1 MSKDKNL
8 LRASI
13 SVDQTRYRKDDF
25 AIILCSI
32 YELKENSAE
41 PQYSSYNQVTIKGTM
56 PSLKEDGT
64 LYNIV
69 AEYVHD
75 EKYGDQYNL
84 VSIVPSIEFGEND
97 PKGKKQFLLS
107 IFTELQVQ
115 EMYEALDDPFTA
127 LKENNAAEL
136 VKIKGC
142 GMKNAAIWSDKFNRN
157 LGMAKIFTEL
167 EDYELSNNMIEKL
180 IDKYKSPELV
190 IEKVKNNPYILATEV
205 KGIGF
210 KKADKIALAGGL
222 DEYGPE
228 RIGAFIVYYLE
239 ECGENGLSWIES
251 DHLCGAILDA
261 LGEEVPDINISLAI
275 QSLGEKL
282 WWSEDKERIGLRRYY
297 DIEHKIAEELI
308 RLRDAESHIKY
319 DNWKDKVSALEKRQ
333 GWEYTEEQL
342 DGIQT
347 GLYNNVTVITG
358 LSGTGKTSVVKGI
371 LTSLPNCDFVQVAL
385 SGRAASRL
393 TEVTGKEGATIHRT
407 LGYPLGD
414 KQGFVYHDEK
424 PLPYDLYILDEI
436 SMVDS
441 FLLYYLLRAI
451 PSGSKVYL
459 LGDVGQL
466 ESIGAGNI
474 AHDIIDSGEIATV
487 FLTKIHRQ
495 AAKSAIVTES
505 IKVRN
510 SQQLVDKDWVG
521 TETRGELQDLT
532 IKCFSDKS
540 NTYHEVI
547 RTFKHYFEADN
558 FNIME
563 TQIIVP
569 IKSRGD
575 ANTRKLNNAIQEI
588 YNPDPMNHKMSY
600 QIYKDGATYTLR
612 EGDKVINKVNN
623 YKTNP
628 FIYNGNMG
636 ILERIAYDED
646 MDDEVMVI
654 NFKAIGQVKVPK
666 KYWKN
671 IELAYAIT
679 VHSDQG
685 SEHDNI
691 IFGLDF
697 ASYSLLSKELVYTG
711 ITRARKKCELIAQTG
726 ALRMAIATEGV
737 SKKQTHLI
745 ECIQEVAHPKLT
757 F

>member
-1 MSKDKNL
+1 MSKDI
-8 LRASI
+8 LRASV
-13 SVDQTRYRKDDF
+13 SVDQTRFRKDDF

-32 YELKENSAE
+32 HELKEKSAE
-41 PQYSSYNQVTIKGTM
+41 PKYSGFSQITIKGTM

-64 LYNIV
+64 LYSIV
-69 AEYVHD
+69 AEYVND
-75 EKYGDQYNL
+75 PKWGDQYNL
-84 VSIVPSIEFGEND
+84 ISICPSIEFGEND
-97 PKGKKQFLLS
+97 PKGQKQFLLS
-107 IFTELQVQ
+107 IFTEAQVQ
-115 EMYEALDDPFTA
+115 EMYEALDNPFTV
-127 LKENNAAEL
+127 LKENNVTEL
-136 VKIKGC
+136 VKVKGC
-142 GMKNAAIWSDKFNRN
+142 GIKTATIWFDRFNRN
-157 LGMAKIFTEL
+157 LSMAKIFTEL
-167 EDYELSNNMIEKL
+167 EEYELSNSMIEKL
-180 IDKYKSPELV
+180 MDKYKSPELV

-222 DEYGPE
+222 EPDSLE

-239 ECGENGLSWIES
+239 ECGDNGLSWITP
-251 DHLCGAILDA
+251 DHLLGGVLEG
-261 LGEEVPDINISLAI
+261 LGEDISDMRIGEAVRSLDD
-275 QSLGEKL
+275 QL
-282 WWSEDKERIGLRRYY
+282 WWSEDKDRIGLKKYY

-308 RLRDAESHIKY
+308 RLRDAESHITFE
-319 DNWKDKVSALEKRQ
+319 NWREKVMTLEAHL

-342 DGIQT
+342 KGIET
-347 GLYNNVTVITG
+347 GLGNNVTVITG
-358 LSGTGKTSVVKGI
+358 YGGTGKTSVVKGI
-371 LTSLPNCDFVQVAL
+371 LEVLDDCDFVQVAL

-414 KQGFVYHDEK
+414 KQGFKYHDEN

-441 FLLYYLLRAI
+441 FLFYCLLRAI

-459 LGDVGQL
+459 LGDMGQL

-474 AHDIIDSGEIATV
+474 AHDIIYSNEIATV

-510 SQQLVDKDWVG
+510 SVQLVEKDWVG

-532 IKCFSDKS
+532 LKCFSDKS
-540 NTYHEVI
+540 NTYHETI
-547 RTFKHYFEADN
+547 KAFKRYLESDDFD
-558 FNIME
+558 IME

-569 IKSRGD
+569 VKNRGD
-575 ANTRKLNNAIQEI
+575 ACTTKLNDALQAI
-588 YNPDPMNHKMSY
+588 YNPDPDERKRNFKVMKDNHL
-600 QIYKDGATYTLR
+600 YTLR

-623 YKTNP
+623 YKTYP

-636 ILERIAYDED
+636 ILERFVYDED
-646 MDDEVMVI
+646 LDDEVMIV
-654 NFKAIGQVKVPK
+654 NFKAIGHVKIPK
-666 KYWKN
+666 LYWKN

-679 VHSDQG
+679 VHSSQG
-685 SEHDNI
+685 SEYDTT
-691 IFGLDF
+691 IFAMDF
-697 ASYSLLSKELVYTG
+697 AAYNLLTKELVYTG
-711 ITRARKKCELIAQTG
+711 ITRAKKKCELIAQTG
-726 ALRMAIATEGV
+726 ALRRAVATQGV
-737 SKKQTHLI
+737 SKKQTHLV
-745 ECIQEVAHPKLT
+745 ECLQEVANPPLV

>member
-1 MSKDKNL
+1 MSKDV
-8 LRASI
+8 LRASVN
-13 SVDQTRYRKDDF
+13 VDQTRFRKDDF

-32 YELKENSAE
+32 HELKEKSAE
-41 PQYSSYNQVTIKGTM
+41 PKYSGFSQITVKGTM

-69 AEYVHD
+69 AEYVSD
-75 EKYGDQYNL
+75 PKYGDQYNL
-84 VSIVPSIEFGEND
+84 ISICPSIEFGEND
-97 PKGKKQFLLS
+97 PKGQKQFLLS

-115 EMYEALDDPFTA
+115 EMYEALDNPFKV
-127 LKENNAAEL
+127 LKENNALEL
-136 VKIKGC
+136 CKVKGC
-142 GMKNAAIWSDKFNRN
+142 GIKTAAIWFERFNRN
-157 LGMAKIFTEL
+157 LSMAKIFTEL
-167 EDYELSNNMIEKL
+167 EEYELSNSMIEKL
-180 IDKYKSPELV
+180 VDKYKSPELV

-222 DEYGPE
+222 EPDSLE
-228 RIGAFIVYYLE
+228 RIGAFIIYYLE
-239 ECGENGLSWIES
+239 ECGENGLSWIEP
-251 DHLCGAILDA
+251 DHLLGGILEE
-261 LGEEVPDINISLAI
+261 LGEDISDARIGEAVRSLDD
-275 QSLGEKL
+275 QL
-282 WWSEDKERIGLRRYY
+282 WWSEDKDRIGLKKYY

-308 RLRDAESHIKY
+308 RLRDAESRITY
-319 DNWKDKVSALEKRQ
+319 ENWREKIMVLEARL

-342 DGIQT
+342 QGIET
-347 GLYNNVTVITG
+347 GLENNVTVVTG
-358 LSGTGKTSVVKGI
+358 YGGTGKTSVVKGI
-371 LTSLPNCDFVQVAL
+371 LEVLDDCDFVQVAL

-393 TEVTGKEGATIHRT
+393 TEVTGQEGATIHRT

-414 KQGFVYHDEK
+414 KQGFKYHDEN

-441 FLLYYLLRAI
+441 FLFYYLLRAI

-459 LGDVGQL
+459 LGDMGQL

-474 AHDIIDSGEIATV
+474 AHDIIYSNEIATV

-510 SQQLVDKDWVG
+510 SVQLVEKDWVG

-532 IKCFSDKS
+532 LKCFSDKS
-540 NTYHEVI
+540 NTYHETI
-547 RTFKHYFEADN
+547 KAFKRYLESDCFD
-558 FNIME
+558 IME

-569 IKSRGD
+569 VKNRGD
-575 ANTRKLNNAIQEI
+575 ACTTKLNNALQAI
-588 YNPDPMNHKMSY
+588 YNPDPDERKRCFKIMKDNHL
-600 QIYKDGATYTLR
+600 YTLR

-623 YKTNP
+623 YRTNP

-636 ILERIAYDED
+636 ILERFVYDEEL
-646 MDDEVMVI
+646 DDEVMIV
-654 NFKAIGQVKVPK
+654 NFKAIGHVKIPK
-666 KYWKN
+666 MYWKN

-679 VHSDQG
+679 VHSSQG
-685 SEHDNI
+685 SEYDTT
-691 IFGLDF
+691 IFAMDF
-697 ASYSLLSKELVYTG
+697 AAYNLLTKELVYTG
-711 ITRARKKCELIAQTG
+711 ITRAKKKCELIAQTG
-726 ALRMAIATEGV
+726 ALRKAVATQGV
-737 SKKQTHLI
+737 SKKQTHLV
-745 ECIQEVAHPKLT
+745 ECLQEVANPPLI